1 MSSKPSMKNI
11 PKTQNALVL
20 RTDFS
25 DDAAWRSTCAAIQ
38 EAVDIGCVECLSDP
52 DFDGLTAQHLA
63 ASLTPLLSLERKP
76 SEYQQSFIFI
86 VDQIALN
93 HPDHA
98 ILVVDLCVEHG
109 RTFRVIPSQMLGV
122 ASNLFI
128 ANMDFAEFADHTD
141 EDGVFRG
148 FPGT

>member
-1 MSSKPSMKNI
+1 MKTI

-38 EAVDIGCVECLSDP
+38 ETVDSGSVECLSDP
-52 DFDGLTAQHLA
+52 DFDGLTAHYLTTSLA
-63 ASLTPLLSLERKP
+63 PLLSLKRKP
-76 SEYQQSFIFI
+76 FEYQQGFIFI

-93 HPDHA
+93 HPDHP

-109 RTFRVIPSQMLGV
+109 RTFRVNPSNMFSV
-122 ASNLFI
+122 ASNLLI
-128 ANMDFAEFADHTD
+128 ANMDFAEFADETD

-148 FPGT
+148 FSGA